1 MQILV
6 CFVAFLLCD
15 KRDYLLLLPPD
26 VNAMIKAFAQT
37 PPPSQLLPPI
47 FENGENLYCIRL
59 VEILTKIWTQTWEPT
74 LSNFMTD
81 PTMCFVT
88 LSCIRRDHDWAE
100 PTQVCHK
107 LHSAISPSILQQFLW
122 SQQLQ
127 KALEET
133 F

>member
-26 VNAMIKAFAQT
+26 VDAMIKVFAQT

-47 FENGENLYCIRL
+47 FENGRNLYCIKL
-59 VEILTKIWTQTWEPT
+59 MEIPGKIWIQTWEPT
-74 LSNFMTD
+74 LGNFMTD

-88 LSCIRRDHDWAE
+88 LSCIRRDHDLAK
-100 PTQVCHK
+100 PTQVF
-107 LHSAISPSILQQFLW
+107 HSAISPSILQQF
-122 SQQLQ
+122 S
-127 KALEET
+127 
-133 F
+133 